1 MKRARSTS
9 PEEDLPT
16 EKRRCPQTDLLTALT
31 QVLSEI
37 RSTPSTGEISAEVM
51 ETFKILMLQIEELSS
66 DETNVEGKLV
76 KDETERCL
84 ETWLEDLVAQCEA
97 DGELLDC
104 FDELSEDDEL
114 VLALALEGDGED
126 EAKEDQHDE
135 EDAFSDSYQHL
146 LSPNHH
152 HLRLRLH
159 KQDNG
164 DDDDDDDEEI
174 IVVDD
179 EDTLEAQHIQVMA

>member
-1 MKRARSTS
+1 MS

-16 EKRRCPQTDLLTALT
+16 EKRRCPQTDLLTSLT

-84 ETWLEDLVAQCEA
+84 ESWLEDLVAQCEA

-104 FDELSEDDEL
+104 FDDLSEDDEL
-114 VLALALEGDGED
+114 VLALALDDDGT
-126 EAKEDQHDE
+126 KENQDDE
-135 EDAFSDSYQHL
+135 EDGFSDSYQHI
-146 LSPNHH
+146 LSPSHH

-159 KQDNG
+159 KQDSG

-179 EDTLEAQHIQVMA
+179 EDTLDAQHIQVMA